1 MIGRTRSPGTSSKVL
16 TLSVSQVGSIIFEI
30 LGSFMANG
38 WREPDTAVVVCL
50 GEQSLEVAGDK
61 VEVHVSVSQIW
72 QSRWANSDPAHYQ
85 KYYVS
90 YFGCTISNLKSML
103 VI

>member
-50 GEQSLEVAGDK
+50 LGEQSLEVAGDK

-72 QSRWANSDPAHYQ
+72 QWGWANSDPAHYQ

-90 YFGCTISNLKSML
+90 YFGSNLKSML